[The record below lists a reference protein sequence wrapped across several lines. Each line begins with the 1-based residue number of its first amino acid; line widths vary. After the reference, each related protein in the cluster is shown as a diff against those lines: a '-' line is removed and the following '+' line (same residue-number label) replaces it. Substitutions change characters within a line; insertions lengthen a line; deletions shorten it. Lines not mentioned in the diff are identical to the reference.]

1 MEENIVL
8 AGVGGQGILTNAKVI
23 SIAALRLGLHLKQ
36 AEVHGMSQRGGAV
49 QSHLRVADHELSS
62 DLIPLGQASVI
73 LAVEPMES
81 LRYVQYLREGGV
93 IVASTNA
100 FVNIPDYP
108 PIEEVLEQ
116 IACFPLHVLL
126 DADKLSK
133 LAGSGR
139 SANIVLLGAA
149 SLYMQIDAEELLSAT
164 ATLFGAKGEKTVET
178 NCLAFRV
185 GRNAGQ
191 AYREGLDQGRDS
203 ATVRGWLDSLTL
215 EELSA
220 EDGVDT
226 SGLKKKNSLV
236 KTA

>member
-81 LRYVQYLREGGV
+81 LRYVQYLREDGV

-100 FVNIPDYP
+100 FVNIPNYP
-108 PIEEVLEQ
+108 PIEKVLEQ
-116 IACFPLHVLL
+116 IARFPRHVLL

-139 SANIVLLGAA
+139 SANVVLLGAA
-149 SLYMQIDAEELLSAT
+149 SLFMQIDVEELLSAI
-164 ATLFGAKGEKTVET
+164 ANMFGAKGEKIV
-178 NCLAFRV
+178 NMNHLAFRM

-191 AYREGLDQGRDS
+191 AYREGLDQGIDS
-203 ATVRGWLDSLTL
+203 ATVRAWLDSLTL
-215 EELSA
+215 EQLSA
-220 EDGVDT
+220 EGGIDT
-226 SGLKKKNSLV
+226 SELKKK
-236 KTA
+236 TA

>member
-23 SIAALRLGLHLKQ
+23 AIAALRLGLHLKQ

-100 FVNIPDYP
+100 FVNIPNYP

-116 IACFPLHVLL
+116 IARFPRHVLL

-149 SLYMQIDAEELLSAT
+149 SLYMQIDAEELLSAI

-178 NCLAFRV
+178 NRLAFRV

-191 AYREGLDQGRDS
+191 AYREGLDQGRAS
-203 ATVRGWLDSLTL
+203 ATVRG
-215 EELSA
+215 
-220 EDGVDT
+220 
-226 SGLKKKNSLV
+226 
-236 KTA
+236 